1 MANLLYTLLLEDV
14 STPPAH
20 VLCKRGAAAGSW
32 REGDHGEGEMPR
44 LFGQVQLWQPVD
56 PAHKQREV

>member
-1 MANLLYTLLLEDV
+1 MAGRSALELARLALAV
-14 STPPAH
+14 ALSRSAPQ
-20 VLCKRGAAAGSW
+20 LG